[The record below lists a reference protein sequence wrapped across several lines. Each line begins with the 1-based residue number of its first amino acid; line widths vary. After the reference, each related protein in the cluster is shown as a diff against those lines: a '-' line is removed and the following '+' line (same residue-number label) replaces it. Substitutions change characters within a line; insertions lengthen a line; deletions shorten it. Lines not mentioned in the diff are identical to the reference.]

1 VLIAWG
7 DEAFRR
13 KEYAAAEWHYRL
25 YLTVET
31 RRNVASVFL
40 YRVMALFHLNRFR
53 DIISLADE
61 IKELNAD
68 DYTRRQVSLWLGRS
82 YYRTGNPELAYKTLF
97 TGKLGD
103 LEPDDLIILARCAL
117 EIGDIW
123 TAQAVPAL
131 LANDKE
137 RYGESLFILGQYHA
151 PDNQQAAMDFFTKV
165 ITDCPDSGFAD
176 PARMELS
183 ELFVKNRRFAEA
195 VANLDEI
202 KDEKLL
208 DRRNALLIIS
218 FFRTGKIQRA
228 IELTRKNIPKLL
240 GLPHGE
246 AVVKENLFYYFLNR
260 DVENFTLYSGYM
272 GRYPGTGALVNYLS
286 GKLYFEVGRY
296 STSYYYFYKL
306 THAESEYKD
315 EALYNLAVISLYD
328 QKNRNLAIAYFKKLA
343 ESADTGN
350 AVVLKA
356 KMNLAILLNEKGDI
370 PASRNT
376 LKEISEGP
384 ENVVIKTQAEN
395 LWNYFGYTK

>member
-1 VLIAWG
+1 
-7 DEAFRR
+7 
-13 KEYAAAEWHYRL
+13 
-25 YLTVET
+25 
-31 RRNVASVFL
+31 
-40 YRVMALFHLNRFR
+40 
-53 DIISLADE
+53 
-61 IKELNAD
+61 
-68 DYTRRQVSLWLGRS
+68 
-82 YYRTGNPELAYKTLF
+82 
-97 TGKLGD
+97 
-103 LEPDDLIILARCAL
+103 
-117 EIGDIW
+117 
-123 TAQAVPAL
+123 
-131 LANDKE
+131 
-137 RYGESLFILGQYHA
+137 
-151 PDNQQAAMDFFTKV
+151 MDFFTKV
-165 ITDCPDSGFAD
+165 VKECPDSSFAD

-183 ELFVKNRRFAEA
+183 ELFVRNRRFAEA

-218 FFRTGKIQRA
+218 FFRTGKIHQA

-272 GRYPGTGALVNYLS
+272 GRYGGTGALVNYLS
-286 GKLYFEVGRY
+286 GRLYFEIGRY

-306 THAESEYKD
+306 AHAESEYKD
-315 EALYNLAVISLYD
+315 EALYNLAVISLYE
-328 QKNRNLAIAYFKKLA
+328 QKNRNLAIVYFKKLA
-343 ESADTGN
+343 ESANPGN
-350 AVVLKA
+350 AVVIKA

-384 ENVVIKTQAEN
+384 ENVAVKTQAEN